1 MQFYDK
7 YIGHKLGNDF
17 NSLGHRCKE
26 PQDINLRNYILF
38 VGDNIT
44 LGLGTPIEETYP
56 YLVSKQMNMDY
67 YNLAVFNGGLDASR
81 YNLLSWYANQPRPRA
96 IVICHEFINSFMT
109 ADQNFANW
117 KTCDLLDER
126 VQSIFDAGNT
136 NNFFTTR
143 QLLARKL
150 IKNLVNIPI
159 YQIEFKDK
167 TPLFTEDIIN
177 IKYDGEL
184 QNHSSIAESLLSTM
198 KTNARKA
205 LP

>member
-1 MQFYDK
+1 MQFYGK
-7 YIGHKLGNDF
+7 YVGHKLGNDF

-26 PQDINLRNYILF
+26 IADINLRNYVLF
-38 VGDNIT
+38 VGDNIA

-96 IVICHEFINSFMT
+96 IVISHEFINSFMT
-109 ADQNFANW
+109 ADQNFENW
-117 KTCDLLDER
+117 KTCDLTDER

-143 QLLARKL
+143 QFLTTRL

-159 YQIEFKDK
+159 YQIEFKDR

-184 QNHSSIAESLLSTM
+184 YNHASIAESLLDVM
-198 KTNARKA
+198 KTTARKV